1 MATALCVAV
10 RNGND
15 CPGAEETDLTNV
27 HVRQGREM
35 REEGEG
41 LNYRQT
47 GKEKVQQKNYRV
59 FARIAFVVKKKL
71 LKSFTVAL
79 RELKTLLQLPLQ
91 MLIANA

>member
-1 MATALCVAV
+1 MHKVEVTHQATHPIRYALATALCLAV

-15 CPGAEETDLTNV
+15 CPGAKETDLTNV

-47 GKEKVQQKNYRV
+47 GKEKIQQKNYRV
-59 FARIAFVVKKKL
+59 FARIAFAVNNKL
-71 LKSFTVAL
+71 FKLFTL
-79 RELKTLLQLPLQ
+79 
-91 MLIANA
+91 

>member
-1 MATALCVAV
+1 M

-15 CPGAEETDLTNV
+15 CPGAKETDLTNV

-47 GKEKVQQKNYRV
+47 GKEKNTAKTYRV
-59 FARIAFVVKKKL
+59 FARIAFTVKKKL
-71 LKSFTVAL
+71 LKPFTVTL
-79 RELKTLLQLPLQ
+79 SELKTLLQLPF
-91 MLIANA
+91 